1 VDDLEAPS
9 LSADDRHHLE
19 RVLRLRPG
27 ETITISDGQGGWRA
41 CRFADGGLIP
51 ESGVEREAPLSPP
64 LTVGFAVPKGDR
76 PEWIV
81 QKLTEVGVDHIAP
94 FVAELSV
101 VRWDRERGGRRLD
114 RLRSV
119 ARAAAMQSRRVW
131 LPVVHDV
138 AGFAD
143 VVAWLGPAC
152 ALAEPGGSG
161 RVNLAQPA
169 VLVGPEGGF
178 SPAELASGPPL
189 VDLGPG
195 VLRAET
201 AAVASGVLLS
211 ALRAG
216 VVGPAF

>member
-1 VDDLEAPS
+1 MSGP
-9 LSADDRHHLE
+9 LS
-19 RVLRLRPG
+19 V
-27 ETITISDGQGGWRA
+27 GWRIRAA
-41 CRFADGGLIP
+41 CVALIVPPLLRFA
-51 ESGVEREAPLSPP
+51 S
-64 LTVGFAVPKGDR
+64 FAR
-76 PEWIV
+76 
-81 QKLTEVGVDHIAP
+81 
-94 FVAELSV
+94 
-101 VRWDRERGGRRLD
+101 
-114 RLRSV
+114 
-119 ARAAAMQSRRVW
+119 
-131 LPVVHDV
+131 
-138 AGFAD
+138 

-178 SPAELASGPPL
+178 SPAELASGPAL

-216 VVGPAF
+216 VVGPAS